1 MELIFIDFT
10 WIIIIPDFQFSDE
23 SGREAIRVR
32 SDYHVLDRM
41 ASFCHYFGELSCYEM
56 SAAQNTKSKNNCR
69 NY

>member
-23 SGREAIRVR
+23 SGREPIRVR

-41 ASFCHYFGELSCYEM
+41 ASFCHYFGELSFY
-56 SAAQNTKSKNNCR
+56 
-69 NY
+69 